1 MWCVMLI
8 CAEQQNVANGPGK
21 WFSADCCEGA
31 ELSGFILHSF
41 EEVVFQGSAQ
51 PSAAPRSCRSPPSN
65 LTGPPV
71 ACLQRCQVLVAFLG
85 FPWWRDL
92 YLRKQGSVS
101 GGKSLCQNTPT
112 PPHKHTHTQASNDCV
127 HTHFNL
133 MRGLWKSRDA
143 DCGFIPNEKW
153 GVSFWWWGYHS
164 LPLFKSTS
172 VLAFSRRHYIFRL
185 SATMK
190 TRKLSRVERLWRVS
204 AQFV

>member
-41 EEVVFQGSAQ
+41 EEVVFQGSAR
-51 PSAAPRSCRSPPSN
+51 PSAVPRSCRSPPSN

-92 YLRKQGSVS
+92 YLRKQDSVS

-112 PPHKHTHTQASNDCV
+112 PPPNTHTQASNNCV

-172 VLAFSRRHYIFRL
+172 VLAFSRRHFIFRL

>member
-1 MWCVMLI
+1 MAQVSGSVLI
-8 CAEQQNVANGPGK
+8 VVKGQSSLASSFTLLKRLCSRVQRGHQQHPVLADLHPVIWQDLLWRVCRGVR
-21 WFSADCCEGA
+21 FS
-31 ELSGFILHSF
+31 LPSWGFLDDVIYTWESRAVF
-41 EEVVFQGSAQ
+41 QVEEVCAKTH
-51 PSAAPRSCRSPPSN
+51 PLPPTN
-65 LTGPPV
+65 
-71 ACLQRCQVLVAFLG
+71 
-85 FPWWRDL
+85 
-92 YLRKQGSVS
+92 
-101 GGKSLCQNTPT
+101 
-112 PPHKHTHTQASNDCV
+112 THTQASNDCV

>member
-1 MWCVMLI
+1 MAQVSGSVLI
-8 CAEQQNVANGPGK
+8 VVKGQSSLASSFTLLKRLCSRVQRGHQQHPVLADLHPVIWSDRTSCGVSAEVSGSRCLPGVSLMT
-21 WFSADCCEGA
+21 WS
-31 ELSGFILHSF
+31 ILEKAGQCFRWKKSVPKHTH
-41 EEVVFQGSAQ
+41 
-51 PSAAPRSCRSPPSN
+51 SPPTN
-65 LTGPPV
+65 
-71 ACLQRCQVLVAFLG
+71 
-85 FPWWRDL
+85 
-92 YLRKQGSVS
+92 
-101 GGKSLCQNTPT
+101 
-112 PPHKHTHTQASNDCV
+112 THTQASNDCV